1 MDYQG
6 DFFGGERLGT
16 LGDAKGLELLT
27 EGLATTDPGC
37 EVIDGDMGVGGG
49 REVEHGELGLAV
61 GFDLEH
67 KYGG

>member
-16 LGDAKGLELLT
+16 LGDAKGLELLA
-27 EGLATTDPGC
+27 EGLTTTDPGC
-37 EVIDGDMGVGGG
+37 KVIGGDMGVGGG

>member
-1 MDYQG
+1 MCDQG

-37 EVIDGDMGVGGG
+37 EVIGGDMWVGGG
-49 REVEHGELGLAV
+49 KEVEHGELGLAV